1 MTRGTVAYIVCAL
14 ALSGALGAAGFPRQA
29 IAGLITFLALLGCR
43 APRCG
48 LLAQITLA
56 LGLVT
61 ASAGGHA

>member
-1 MTRGTVAYIVCAL
+1 MTRSNAAYVICAL
-14 ALSGALGAAGFPRQA
+14 GLCVALGAAGFPRQA
-29 IAGLITFLALLGCR
+29 VAGFITFLALLGCR

-61 ASAGGHA
+61 AIAGGHS